1 MTLGVTCSVTCTEV
15 LVLELHFR
23 SQAGEPTSP
32 RLVRLAR
39 WMAAVTLT
47 RLDISVKENTG
58 VTWTLVSQGTRT
70 GNQLKLSQKSKLSST
85 DQWFDRKRAELKK
98 QQQKVLRLKM
108 EGFDV
113 TDYKMGITGRS

>member
-1 MTLGVTCSVTCTEV
+1 MDFS
-15 LVLELHFR
+15 H
-23 SQAGEPTSP
+23 SQT
-32 RLVRLAR
+32 
-39 WMAAVTLT
+39 
-47 RLDISVKENTG
+47 
-58 VTWTLVSQGTRT
+58 TRT

-113 TDYKMGITGRS
+113 TDYKMGITGRF